1 MASEVDLMESKY
13 LFLFGGSPP
22 FTYTLGKRFA
32 DLALSSKGKVAILFL
47 EREGWER
54 YMEKYTSELEGNG
67 GHDSVYLS
75 LSQE

>member
-1 MASEVDLMESKY
+1 MESKH

-32 DLALSSKGKVAILFL
+32 DLALTSKGKVAILFL

-54 YMEKYTSELEGNG
+54 YMEKYTAVLEEYGV
-67 GHDSVYLS
+67 HDFVYLP